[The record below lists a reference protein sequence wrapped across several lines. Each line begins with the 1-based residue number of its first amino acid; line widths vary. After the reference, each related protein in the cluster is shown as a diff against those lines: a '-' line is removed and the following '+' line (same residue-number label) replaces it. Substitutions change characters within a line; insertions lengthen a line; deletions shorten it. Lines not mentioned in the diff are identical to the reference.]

1 MTSLVLSF
9 TTATG
14 SAPGQTVTAVSG
26 APGTEDLTSLAEPA
40 LIAAAVAGRPGAF
53 DQIVARHQRDL
64 YQLCYRYVGT
74 HEDAA
79 DLTQETF
86 VRAYRG
92 LARFAGASA
101 LRTWLYRIATN
112 VCLTRVSQKRPQTEP
127 LDARPHA
134 DDRAESAPARLEREE
149 REARLRA
156 AVATLPAKQRAA
168 VVLRMWHD
176 LSHQEVAEVLGIS
189 EGAAKANVFHAI
201 RSLRRL
207 LATEAIQ

>member
-1 MTSLVLSF
+1 MTSLVLPLTNPTRPVEGRTDGALSR
-9 TTATG
+9 
-14 SAPGQTVTAVSG
+14 
-26 APGTEDLTSLAEPA
+26 APGTADFTSLSEPA
-40 LIAAAVAGRPGAF
+40 LIAAAVAGHPGAF
-53 DQIVARHQRDL
+53 DHIVALHQRDL
-64 YQLCYRYVGT
+64 YLLCYRYVGT

-112 VCLTRVSQKRPQTEP
+112 VCLTRMAQKRPQTEP

-134 DDRAESAPARLEREE
+134 DVGAESAPARLEREE

-176 LSHQEVAEVLGIS
+176 LSL
-189 EGAAKANVFHAI
+189 
-201 RSLRRL
+201 SL
-207 LATEAIQ
+207 IHI